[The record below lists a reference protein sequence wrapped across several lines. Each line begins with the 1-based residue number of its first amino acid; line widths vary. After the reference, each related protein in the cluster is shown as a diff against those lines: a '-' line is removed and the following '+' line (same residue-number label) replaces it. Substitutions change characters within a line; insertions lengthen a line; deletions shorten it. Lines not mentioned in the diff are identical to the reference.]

1 MTCGVFSV
9 DKGHQETR
17 EDVLIYCTSY
27 PYFLQK
33 CKCLLRLSWNTSP
46 YMKLLKCNHAK
57 LYAQAINW
65 KGLFARNA
73 SIRVYHGHFEIDN
86 KSRLC
91 PNKEMY
97 GRVELEWN
105 WKVSACKETKQ
116 LKQNKTKPWGG
127 SASVPFNL
135 HRTFVLEYKVIES
148 VPIIQNAQTV
158 LHAHSL
164 LLVYKLAVFCT
175 APPSAKF
182 LLHSPNSLDWY
193 YTVKSLLEYLC

>member
-1 MTCGVFSV
+1 MRGKDTERERNGNGTNTERIQNGNGSKNEEKKRSLERKHETMTCGVFSV

-65 KGLFARNA
+65 KDLFARNA

-86 KSRLC
+86 KSRLW

-105 WKVSACKETKQ
+105 
-116 LKQNKTKPWGG
+116 
-127 SASVPFNL
+127 
-135 HRTFVLEYKVIES
+135 
-148 VPIIQNAQTV
+148 
-158 LHAHSL
+158 
-164 LLVYKLAVFCT
+164 
-175 APPSAKF
+175 
-182 LLHSPNSLDWY
+182 
-193 YTVKSLLEYLC
+193 